1 MLHTEY
7 EFTLPLGFV
16 GADGTL
22 HREGVM
28 RLCTARDELEA
39 LGDARV
45 RGDTAYLSVALLARV
60 ITQLGSLERVGPEV
74 IEGLFSADFIHLQ
87 ELFVRLNDV
96 AAASVE
102 TECPACGTRFALDLS
117 QAATT
122 AESVNP

>member
-7 EFTLPLGFV
+7 EFTLPLGYV

-28 RLCTARDELEA
+28 RLCTARDELDA
-39 LGDARV
+39 MSDARA

-60 ITQLGSLERVGPEV
+60 ITRLGALERVDPDV
-74 IEGLFSADFIHLQ
+74 IEGLFSADFVHLQ

-96 AAASVE
+96 AGASVE

-117 QAATT
+117 QAEPS
-122 AESVNP
+122 AEAASP